1 MYQKCPING
10 FEWVEDLYQ
19 FDESFIKNYDENS
32 DKGYFFDIDAEYLKN
47 LFNLHKDFPFLTERK
62 KIKQCNKLICDIQD
76 KENCVNHIIVI
87 NQALS
92 LGLILKKVNRVIQFN

>member
-32 DKGYFFDIDAEYLKN
+32 DKGYFFDIDVEYLKN

-62 KIKQCNKLICDIQD
+62 KINQCTKLICDIQD
-76 KENCVNHIIVI
+76 KENYVNHIIVI

>member
-19 FDESFIKNYDENS
+19 LDESFIKNYDENS
-32 DKGYFFDIDAEYLKN
+32 DKGYFLDIDVEYLKK

-62 KIKQCNKLICDIQD
+62 K
-76 KENCVNHIIVI
+76 
-87 NQALS
+87 NQ
-92 LGLILKKVNRVIQFN
+92 KM